1 MGTSRGR
8 MGSHLSPLTLHVFRA
23 AQEEELVE
31 LLAQHCY
38 VQLGASVR
46 REAVQQLLPSC
57 VPSKLYRT
65 KTPEEWVSLVSAT
78 HAKVSLQSLGSLLGD
93 GSLSV
98 QRGWSPSL

>member
-1 MGTSRGR
+1 MGTSWGR
-8 MGSHLSPLTLHVFRA
+8 KGSHLSLLTFYVFRA

-38 VQLGASVR
+38 VQLGASVG

-65 KTPEEWVSLVSAT
+65 KTPEEWVSLVSAA
-78 HAKVSLQSLGSLLGD
+78 HAKVSLHRVWALFWGMGA
-93 GSLSV
+93 
-98 QRGWSPSL
+98 